1 MKVAIIAVLALVA
14 LTSASVL
21 PPVLVPKVAV
31 AAPQVTVVKQ
41 PYVVQEPVPAYRTV
55 PVPIKTVAYTA
66 PIVETPV
73 VHQPYPVIAPVPYH
87 VPVAAPAPLVYH
99 H

>member
-31 AAPQVTVVKQ
+31 AAPQVTLVKQ

-55 PVPIKTVAYTA
+55 PVPVKTVAYTA

-73 VHQPYPVIAPVPYH
+73 VHQPYAVPVP
-87 VPVAAPAPLVYH
+87 VPVAYHAAPATLVYH